1 MMLSDKIGLIY
12 TQNCN
17 QQDEIRKKVDEIE
30 MDLKN
35 KLKSFEY
42 VWKVENFAQLQCYT
56 KSAGTEE
63 IVYSDPFYTSEF
75 GYKIRLRLYPNGN
88 GAGKGTHLYVFLQVM
103 KGPHD
108 AILNWPI
115 VWTEK
120 LSILDQLNHKDHHSV
135 TVDSDLIQF
144 KDCYDKPVEEY
155 NRSVGCPLFISLDQL
170 KPLYLVD
177 DTIFV
182 KLDLSFTS

>member
-1 MMLSDKIGLIY
+1 MQGFTVQTEDNKMLSDKIGLIY

-115 VWTEK
+115 ARTRESRVGSSVPDSRIRVLGLTRYTAVK
-120 LSILDQLNHKDHHSV
+120 NDQ
-135 TVDSDLIQF
+135 
-144 KDCYDKPVEEY
+144 
-155 NRSVGCPLFISLDQL
+155 RSSA
-170 KPLYLVD
+170 
-177 DTIFV
+177 
-182 KLDLSFTS
+182 DLSGSRMARIMGWSS